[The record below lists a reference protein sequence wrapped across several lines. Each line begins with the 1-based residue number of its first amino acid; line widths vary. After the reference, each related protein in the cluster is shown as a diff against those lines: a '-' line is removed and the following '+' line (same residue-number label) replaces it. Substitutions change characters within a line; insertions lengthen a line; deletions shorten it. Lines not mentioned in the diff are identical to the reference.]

1 MNVKVDFTLCDSL
14 NCAMH
19 AATVHTYTVH
29 TDRNE
34 CKYTRG
40 FIGKHYC
47 YMLEHAAI
55 LESLLMC
62 ANCQGNV

>member
-19 AATVHTYTVH
+19 VATVCTYTVH
-29 TDRNE
+29 TDSNE

-47 YMLEHAAI
+47 CMLEHTAI
-55 LESLLMC
+55 LESLLMS
-62 ANCQGNV
+62 ANCQDNV